1 MSQIKQLAE
10 QTAIY
15 GLPTILARFLNYLL
29 VPLYTRVFIPEEY
42 AVVTEMYAYVAFLFV
57 ILTYGMETAFF
68 RFTQQENAKG
78 KVYSTS
84 VWSILGTTLLF
95 LLLIVVFSNP
105 IARGLEYGKHPE
117 YIIWFAMIL
126 SFDAISSI
134 PYARIRLQ
142 NRAKKFAFLK
152 SANIAINIGLNLFFI
167 LLCPYL
173 IKHTEN
179 KTLLE
184 LIDFIYSKEIGVGYI
199 FISNLVASGVTL
211 LMLLPDLFK
220 IEFSFHRSLWKR
232 MLKYALPL
240 LILGLAGIVNE
251 TFDRIMLKHLIPES
265 ENPMRQLGIYGACYK
280 VAMLMTLFVQ
290 TFRYAAEPFF
300 FNRSTQQDAKELYAT
315 VMKYFVMVTT
325 LIFLGIMM
333 YIDVVLFFIGEE
345 FRVGA
350 DVVPILL
357 LANLFLGV
365 FYNLSIWY
373 KLTGHTLYGAY
384 IAIFGAALTL
394 LFNFI
399 LVPKIGFMGAAWAT
413 FICYASMMIISYW
426 VGRKYYP
433 INYNSKKIG
442 FYIGTSIVLFL
453 FSKSLPIEEETYRL
467 LINTLIFI
475 TFAGTMGYIERNNLA
490 KLM

>member
-173 IKHTEN
+173 IKHTAN